1 MHSDCLAM
9 AGTEI
14 SFATAHMLQT
24 IKLLNILSKNK
35 YQYSLLHIKYLAIH
49 RNMLTN
55 RNPRFN
61 YVIHIS
67 KLM

>member
-24 IKLLNILSKNK
+24 IKHPQQK
-35 YQYSLLHIKYLAIH
+35 
-49 RNMLTN
+49 
-55 RNPRFN
+55 
-61 YVIHIS
+61 
-67 KLM
+67 

>member
-14 SFATAHMLQT
+14 SFATDT
-24 IKLLNILSKNK
+24 CYRLLNILSKNE